1 MSLNKEQR
9 RITAEELQANFEE
22 STLSVQMIA
31 EKLNVTTEDVEKVF
45 AMKTPLGIFSHQ
57 LQRFIHLVWDVR
69 NVINDDIKES
79 GQTPEPY
86 TYLKGEKEDYWF
98 LR

>member
-9 RITAEELQANFEE
+9 RITAEELQAHFEA
-22 STLSVQMIA
+22 STLSVQMI
-31 EKLNVTTEDVEKVF
+31 DVEKAL
-45 AMKTPLGIFSHQ
+45 AMKAPLGIFSHQ

-69 NVINDDIKES
+69 NVINDNIKEN

>member
-1 MSLNKEQR
+1 
-9 RITAEELQANFEE
+9 
-22 STLSVQMIA
+22 
-31 EKLNVTTEDVEKVF
+31 
-45 AMKTPLGIFSHQ
+45 MKAPLGIFSHQ

-69 NVINDDIKES
+69 DVINDNIKEN

-86 TYLKGEKEDYWF
+86 TYLKGEKRGLLV

>member
-9 RITAEELQANFEE
+9 RITAEELQSHFQQ
-22 STLSVQMIA
+22 STLTIEEIA
-31 EKLNVTTEDVEKVF
+31 KALNITSDEVDHVLH
-45 AMKTPLGIFSHQ
+45 MKAPNGLFSNQ

-69 NVINDDIKES
+69 DVINDNIRQQGSE
-79 GQTPEPY
+79 PEEY
-86 TYLKGEKEDYWF
+86 SYLKGEKEDYWF

>member
-1 MSLNKEQR
+1 MSLNKERR
-9 RITAEELQANFEE
+9 RITAEELQAHFEE

-31 EKLNVTTEDVEKVF
+31 EKLNVTTEDVEKAL
-45 AMKTPLGIFSHQ
+45 AMKAPLGIFSHQ

-69 NVINDDIKES
+69 NVINDNIKEN
-79 GQTPEPY
+79 GQTPESY
-86 TYLKGEKEDYWF
+86 TYLKGGKEEYWF

>member
-1 MSLNKEQR
+1 M
-9 RITAEELQANFEE
+9 TAEELQAHFEE
-22 STLSVQMIA
+22 SNLSVQMIA
-31 EKLNVTTEDVEKVF
+31 EKLNVTSEDVEKVLS
-45 AMKTPLGIFSHQ
+45 MKAPLGIFSHQ

-69 NVINDDIKES
+69 DVINDNIKGN

-86 TYLKGEKEDYWF
+86 TYLKCEKEDYWF

>member
-1 MSLNKEQR
+1 MFLNKEQR
-9 RITAEELQANFEE
+9 RITAEELQTVRSIN
-22 STLSVQMIA
+22 LSVQMIA
-31 EKLNVTTEDVEKVF
+31 EKLNVTTEDVEKAL
-45 AMKTPLGIFSHQ
+45 AMKAPLGIFSHQ

-69 NVINDDIKES
+69 NVINDNIKEN

>member
-45 AMKTPLGIFSHQ
+45 AMKTPLGI
-57 LQRFIHLVWDVR
+57 L
-69 NVINDDIKES
+69 VINYNDLFI
-79 GQTPEPY
+79 
-86 TYLKGEKEDYWF
+86 
-98 LR
+98 